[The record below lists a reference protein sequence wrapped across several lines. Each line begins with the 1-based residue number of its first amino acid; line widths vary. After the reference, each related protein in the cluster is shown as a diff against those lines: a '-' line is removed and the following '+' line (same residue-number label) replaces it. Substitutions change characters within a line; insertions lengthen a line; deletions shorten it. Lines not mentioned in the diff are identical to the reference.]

1 VDPDEEAA
9 RLLDRVAGQV
19 PVPPAPLDRL
29 RDAGRRQRRRQLLTA
44 AAVVLLIVVA
54 LLAAT
59 GALSR

>member
-1 VDPDEEAA
+1 VDPNEEAA
-9 RLLDRVAGQV
+9 RLLDRVADQV

-29 RDAGRRQRRRQLLTA
+29 RDAGRRQRRRQLLMA
-44 AAVVLLIVVA
+44 AAVVLLTVLL

>member
-9 RLLDRVAGQV
+9 RLLDRVADQV

-29 RDAGRRQRRRQLLTA
+29 RDAGRRQRRRQLLTV
-44 AAVVLLIVVA
+44 AAVVLLALLV

-59 GALSR
+59 GAVAR